1 VEQPS
6 ESEEEE
12 ESVRL
17 PLNLIETN
25 LDGFPPEVVSGK
37 TISHQAKEEE
47 KQPVQK
53 VAQKSRVAMQKQGGL
68 LKIDV
73 TAANLAESNVV
84 MPQGGLNASPGK
96 MRIKLEAPPTTN
108 EGLMAEIGVELQKK
122 RVGFFMTF
130 IFRFKKMKYQN
141 MTQYIQDIS
150 PSRKS

>member
-1 VEQPS
+1 MEQPS
-6 ESEEEE
+6 ESDEE

-17 PLNLIETN
+17 PFKLIETN
-25 LDGFPPEVVSGK
+25 LDGFPPELISGQ
-37 TISHQAKEEE
+37 TIISHQTKEEE

-73 TAANLAESNVV
+73 TAANLAEPNVV
-84 MPQGGLNASPGK
+84 MPPHGGLTPSPGK
-96 MRIKLEAPPTTN
+96 VRIKLEAPPSTN

-130 IFRFKKMKYQN
+130 IFRFKKMKYQE
-141 MTQYIQDIS
+141 MTLYLQEKS
-150 PSRKS
+150 PS